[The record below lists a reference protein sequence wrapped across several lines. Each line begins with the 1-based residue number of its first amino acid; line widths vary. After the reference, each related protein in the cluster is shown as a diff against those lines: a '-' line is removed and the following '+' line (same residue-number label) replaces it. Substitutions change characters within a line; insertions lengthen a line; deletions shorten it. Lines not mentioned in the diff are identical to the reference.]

1 MLEIEITELG
11 QFGIMPRSSVVT
23 RDSRWL
29 RQVEDRILDPK
40 VPRSMTLTHIFTW
53 SPSHS
58 NTHAG
63 KFATIFLYFI

>member
-11 QFGIMPRSSVVT
+11 QFGVMPISSVVT

-40 VPRSMTLTHIFTW
+40 VP
-53 SPSHS
+53 
-58 NTHAG
+58 
-63 KFATIFLYFI
+63 